1 MYVTIKL
8 CTKKNLGSFITPM
21 FFFSLLKC
29 LSILLVAKL
38 LTNTEQS
45 NSIILQESILVL
57 NTS

>member
-21 FFFSLLKC
+21 FFSLLKC

>member
-1 MYVTIKL
+1 MYQ
-8 CTKKNLGSFITPM
+8 KNLGSFITPM
-21 FFFSLLKC
+21 FFSLLKC